1 MPITADS
8 KAKTPLYEQTR
19 LQIIQLIRDGHEPG
33 DLLPTQEE
41 LAKKLG
47 ASLITIKRA
56 ILELGRDGIIE
67 SVRGRGTV
75 VKKTEAILDRRRG
88 VSSWTESIASLGKT
102 SQNTVL
108 SLKQE
113 MPEKSI
119 RHHLGIGPREPVIHL
134 ERLRSI
140 DDMPVCIMRNFLP
153 AAKLPGMVDQ
163 GLEGDSLYE
172 CLRERYG
179 IYPNTAGESL
189 KARLATA
196 AEQALLGETTE
207 VVLVIQRTTRD
218 SSNRMIEWAEVI
230 ARADAYIYETELHE
244 SNFTQQKS

>member
-1 MPITADS
+1 MDTSTHS

-19 LQIIQLIRDGHEPG
+19 LQIIELIQDGLKPG
-33 DLLPTQEE
+33 DLLPTQGE
-41 LAKKLG
+41 LAKQLG

-75 VKKTEAILDRRRG
+75 VQKTEAILDRRRG
-88 VSSWTESIASLGKT
+88 VSSWTESITRLGKT

-113 MPEKSI
+113 MPEKAI
-119 RHHLGIGPREPVIHL
+119 QHHLGIGRREPVIHL

-140 DDMPVCIMRNFLP
+140 DDKPVCIMRNFLP
-153 AAKLPGMVDQ
+153 ASLLPGIVHE
-163 GLEGDSLYE
+163 GLKGDSLYQ

-179 IYPNTAGESL
+179 IYPTNAYESL
-189 KARLATA
+189 KARLANT
-196 AEQALLGETTE
+196 AEQTLLGETTE
-207 VVLVIQRTTRD
+207 VVLVIQRTTMD
-218 SSNRMIEWAEVI
+218 ASNRIIEWAEVI
-230 ARADAYIYETELHE
+230 ASADSYIYETELHE
-244 SNFTQQKS
+244 SNFTQKS